1 MKNKKL
7 KKWVARS
14 LESYDR
20 ITRIL
25 EETSLE
31 IKEVA
36 AMQKETDLE
45 IKEVARIQKESS
57 LELRKEMKESSLEL
71 RKEMKESSL
80 ELREEMKESS
90 LELRKEIEEVARMQK
105 ETDRLQK
112 ETSLQMKRTDEKI
125 NKLGGLGA
133 NIGESTEIFFY
144 HGFKESPS
152 LNGVAF
158 EETVH
163 NIRARRGQYDI
174 VLYGQ
179 NCVAVIEVKH
189 KFHPKDV
196 QFFVDKNLPKFKKIF
211 PEHKNDT
218 LYGAI
223 AGFVV
228 PQDAV
233 DIAVEAGLFVF
244 CQSGNNMKS
253 LNDESFTPRIY

>member
-1 MKNKKL
+1 MKSKKL

-36 AMQKETDLE
+36 AMQKKTDRLQKETSLELKESSLELRKE
-45 IKEVARIQKESS
+45 IKEVARIQKEGH
-57 LELRKEMKESSLEL
+57 
-71 RKEMKESSL
+71 
-80 ELREEMKESS
+80 
-90 LELRKEIEEVARMQK
+90 LELRKEIKEVARMQK
-105 ETDRLQK
+105 ETDRLQKETDRIQKETDRIQK

>member
-36 AMQKETDLE
+36 AMQKKTDRLQKETSLELKESSLELRKE
-45 IKEVARIQKESS
+45 IKEVARIQKEGH
-57 LELRKEMKESSLEL
+57 
-71 RKEMKESSL
+71 
-80 ELREEMKESS
+80 
-90 LELRKEIEEVARMQK
+90 LELRKEIKEVARMQK
-105 ETDRLQK
+105 ETDRLQKETDRIQKETDRIQK

-133 NIGESTEIFFY
+133 NIGESTEVFFY